1 MRMNRMKRVA
11 GSFAACALVAG
22 ILMSQ
27 TARAG
32 SVPPSELPL
41 KGAPATGVIVYA
53 NDKAEVDAS
62 NAAEGYLLVKYT
74 GGKDTRI
81 KVQVSKGAVVYTYN
95 LNPAGRAETLP
106 LTEGNGTYTVK
117 VFENTSGSKYALA
130 YSTDVAVALRNDF
143 LPFLYLNQYV
153 DYKAGS
159 SVVKK
164 AAELTAGQSNDLDKV
179 NKVYFYV
186 TDSLTYDYDLAANV
200 KSGYLPNVENVLAVK
215 KGICFDYAAL
225 MASMLR
231 SQNIPCKL
239 VIGYAGDVYHAWID
253 VYVDGVGWV
262 DKLIYFDGT
271 GWTMMDPT
279 FVSTGKHSEE
289 ILKYVT
295 NSSNYTQKYA
305 Y

>member
-1 MRMNRMKRVA
+1 MRKSWIKRAA
-11 GSFAACALVAG
+11 GSLALCALTVWA
-22 ILMSQ
+22 LASQ
-27 TARAG
+27 SAVAG
-32 SVPPSELPL
+32 SVPPADLPL
-41 KGAPATGVIVYA
+41 KGAPATGVTVYA
-53 NDKAEVDAS
+53 NEKAEVDAS

-81 KVQVSKGAVVYTYN
+81 KVQITKGAVVYTYN
-95 LNPAGRAETLP
+95 LNHAGRAETLP
-106 LTEGNGTYTVK
+106 LTEGSGAYTVK

-130 YSTDVAVALRNDF
+130 YSTDVPVALRNDF
-143 LPFLYLNQYV
+143 LPFLYPNQYV
-153 DYKAGS
+153 DYRAGS
-159 SVVKK
+159 PVVQK
-164 AAELTAGQSNDLDKV
+164 AAELTAGLSSDLDKV

-186 TDSLTYDYDLAANV
+186 TDTLSYDYDLAASV
-200 KSGYLPNVENVLAVK
+200 QSGYLPDVENVLAAK

-289 ILKYVT
+289 ILAYVT
-295 NSSNYTQKYA
+295 NAANYTQKYA